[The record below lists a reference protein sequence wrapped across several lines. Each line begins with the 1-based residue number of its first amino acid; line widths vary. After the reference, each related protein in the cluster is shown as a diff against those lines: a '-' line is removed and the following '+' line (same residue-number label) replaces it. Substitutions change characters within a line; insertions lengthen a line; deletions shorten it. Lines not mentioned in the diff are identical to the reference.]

1 MAGSTA
7 RRGGDETLSGSSS
20 PRYVGWRCRLYPS
33 PSQDEALLQCRDG
46 LRELSNT
53 LLATSQLRY
62 GETGRRLSLTEMR
75 AQAREWKRQPE
86 HRGFPASATYRVAAD
101 LDRAFR
107 TWFSRPGRRGRS
119 GFPQIKSIGRE
130 PGIYLSNQ
138 GIRFEDSRV
147 WLPKYGWVRW
157 KGGRLPR
164 GRLPGPAGRKTL
176 GLLSGRVWLDAG
188 DRWMLSCLFECGP
201 LAPVEPRTDR
211 AAVRQNGREITVSA
225 DGGSVHVIRES
236 RALRNARRR
245 LARLERRLA
254 RCEFG
259 SEGRKRA
266 LARLREQARKVRN
279 RQGDL
284 QHKTTTG
291 VVHDAREIEVEG
303 ASSELLRQLE
313 YKAEWHGRRLKVRR
327 GPPEPGTGNPRR
339 ARRPGSRSL
348 KRESRTR
355 RPKAL

>member
-7 RRGGDETLSGSSS
+7 R
-20 PRYVGWRCRLYPS
+20 RYVGWRCRLYPS
-33 PSQDEALLQCRDG
+33 PSQDAALAKCRNG
-46 LRELSNT
+46 LRELSNE
-53 LLATSQLRY
+53 LLAASQLRY

-75 AQAREWKRQPE
+75 AFTREWKRQPE
-86 HRGFPASATYRVAAD
+86 HRGFPASAAYRVAAD
-101 LDRAFR
+101 LDRGFR
-107 TWFSRPGRRGRS
+107 TWFGRPGRQRRK
-119 GFPQIKSIGRE
+119 GFPQFKSIGRE

-138 GIRFEDSRV
+138 GIRFEGSRV
-147 WLPKYGWVRW
+147 WLPKFGSVRW
-157 KGGRLPR
+157 KGGSLPR
-164 GRLPGPAGRKTL
+164 GRLSGPPGRKTL

-188 DRWMLSCLFECGP
+188 RRWMLSCLFECAP
-201 LAPVEPRTDR
+201 LTPVEPRMEK
-211 AAVRQNGREITVSA
+211 AAVHQNGSEITVSVEGESA
-225 DGGSVHVIRES
+225 QVIRES

-245 LARLERRLA
+245 LARLERQLA

-259 SEGRKRA
+259 SEGRKRT
-266 LARLREQARKVRN
+266 LARLRNQARKVRN
-279 RQGDL
+279 HQSDL

-291 VVHDAREIEVEG
+291 VVHDAHEIEVEG

-327 GPPEPGTGNPRR
+327 GPPKPGTGNPRR
-339 ARRPGSRSL
+339 ARRPGSRSP

>member
-1 MAGSTA
+1 MAGAT
-7 RRGGDETLSGSSS
+7 S

-33 PSQDEALLQCRDG
+33 PAQDEALLRCRNG
-46 LRELSNT
+46 LRELSNM
-53 LLATSQLRY
+53 LLANSQLSY

-75 AQAREWKRQPE
+75 AFAREWKRQPE
-86 HRGFPASATYRVAAD
+86 HRAFPASATYRVAAD

-107 TWFSRPGRRGRS
+107 TWFARPGRRGRS
-119 GFPQIKSIGRE
+119 GFPQIKSVGRE

-138 GIRFEDSRV
+138 GVRFEGSRV
-147 WLPKYGWVRW
+147 WLPRFGSVRW
-157 KGGRLPR
+157 KGGSLPR
-164 GRLPGPAGRKTL
+164 GRLEGPAGRKTR
-176 GLLSGRVWLDAG
+176 GLLSGRIWLDAG
-188 DRWMLSCLFECGP
+188 HRWMLSCLFECAP
-201 LAPVEPRTDR
+201 LTPAEPRTEK
-211 AAVRQNGREITVSA
+211 AAVRQNGSEITVSV
-225 DGGSVHVIRES
+225 DGEDVHVIRES

-245 LARLERRLA
+245 LARLERQLA

-259 SEGRKRA
+259 SEGRRRV
-266 LARLREQARKVRN
+266 LARLRNQARKVRN

-291 VVHDAREIEVEG
+291 VVADAREIEVEG

-327 GPPEPGTGNPRR
+327 GPPKPGTGNPQR

>member
-1 MAGSTA
+1 MTVAAQAT
-7 RRGGDETLSGSSS
+7 R
-20 PRYVGWRCRLYPS
+20 RYVGWRCRLYPN
-33 PSQDEALLQCRDG
+33 PAQDRALLRCRNG
-46 LRELSNT
+46 LRELANE
-53 LLATSQLRY
+53 LLAASQLRY

-75 AQAREWKRQPE
+75 AFAREWRRRPE
-86 HRGFPASATYRVAAD
+86 RGGSPASATYRVASD

-107 TWFSRPGRRGRS
+107 TWFSKAGRRGRS
-119 GFPQIKSIGRE
+119 GFPQFKSIGRE
-130 PGIYLSNQ
+130 PGIYFSNQ
-138 GIRFEDSRV
+138 GIRFEGSRV
-147 WLPKYGWVRW
+147 WLPRFGSVRW

-164 GRLPGPAGRKTL
+164 GRLSGPSGRKTL
-176 GLLSGRVWLDAG
+176 GLLSGRAWLDAG
-188 DRWMLSCLFECGP
+188 NRWMLSCLFECAP
-201 LAPVEPRTDR
+201 LTPVEPRTDR
-211 AAVRQNGREITVSA
+211 AAVRQNGSEISVTV
-225 DGGSVHVIRES
+225 DGEAVHVIRES
-236 RALRNARRR
+236 RTLRKARRR
-245 LARLERRLA
+245 LARLERRLE

-266 LARLREQARKVRN
+266 LALMRIQARKVRN

-327 GPPEPGTGNPRR
+327 GPPKPGTGKPRR
-339 ARRPGSRSL
+339 ARRPVSRSM

>member
-1 MAGSTA
+1 MTVAGSTS
-7 RRGGDETLSGSSS
+7 RRF
-20 PRYVGWRCRLYPS
+20 VGWRCRLYPNA
-33 PSQDEALLQCRDG
+33 SQNAALLRCRNG

-53 LLATSQLRY
+53 LLATSQLKY
-62 GETGRRLSLTEMR
+62 GDTGRRLSLAEMR
-75 AQAREWKRQPE
+75 AFAREWKRQPE
-86 HRGFPASATYRVAAD
+86 HREFPASATYRVATD

-107 TWFSRPGRRGRS
+107 TWFRKAGRRGRS
-119 GFPQIKSIGRE
+119 GFPRIKSIGRE

-138 GIRFEDSRV
+138 GIRFEGRRV

-164 GRLPGPAGRKTL
+164 GRLAGPPGRKTR
-176 GLLSGRVWLDAG
+176 GLLSGRAWLDAG
-188 DRWMLSCLFECGP
+188 NRWMLSCLFECAP
-201 LAPVEPRTDR
+201 LTPVQPRTDK
-211 AAVRQNGREITVSA
+211 AAVRQKGDEITVSV
-225 DGGSVHVIRES
+225 DGESVQVIRES

-245 LARLERRLA
+245 LARLERQLE
-254 RCEFG
+254 RCEYG

-266 LARLREQARKVRN
+266 LARMRNQARKVRN

-284 QHKTTTG
+284 RHKTTTG
-291 VVHDAREIEVEG
+291 VVHEAREIEVEG

-327 GPPEPGTGNPRR
+327 GPPKPGTGNPRR
-339 ARRPGSRSL
+339 ARRPGSRSQ